1 MRGLH
6 TWSFESAPV
15 EQKLHI
21 YCKNKLKVGKVKLI
35 LTSTILFLHLHLN
48 HIYVVIC
55 WQRKF
60 GKVTIEIDRVVM
72 VGEVADEHTLLPTSK
87 SGQPRNLEV
96 ELKWSNKPSYAYSI
110 KLSIPSFKFDY
121 LFILVLSWFH
131 HLCYIF
137 LILLTVLTKSI
148 VTKTTCDIQI
158 LRKFTPSFTSLY
170 LNF

>member
-21 YCKNKLKVGKVKLI
+21 YCKNKLKVGK
-35 LTSTILFLHLHLN
+35 
-48 HIYVVIC
+48 
-55 WQRKF
+55 RKF

-121 LFILVLSWFH
+121 LFILVLS
-131 HLCYIF
+131 
-137 LILLTVLTKSI
+137 
-148 VTKTTCDIQI
+148 
-158 LRKFTPSFTSLY
+158 
-170 LNF
+170 